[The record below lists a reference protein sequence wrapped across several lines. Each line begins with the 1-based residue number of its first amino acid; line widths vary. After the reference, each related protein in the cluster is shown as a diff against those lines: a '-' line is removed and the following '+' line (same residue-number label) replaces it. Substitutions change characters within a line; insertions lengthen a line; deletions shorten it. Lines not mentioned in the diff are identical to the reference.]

1 MYDLFDKMMC
11 LHPVPRWFVA
21 FLVIGLIAALAFVL
35 ISVCFM
41 PFGFPLSA
49 VIGGAIGCGIGTGL
63 VNATFLSLG

>member
-1 MYDLFDKMMC
+1 MMC

-21 FLVIGLIAALAFVL
+21 FLAIGLIAALAFVL

-41 PFGFPLSA
+41 PFGFPLS
-49 VIGGAIGCGIGTGL
+49 IGGAIGCGIGTGL